1 MATAFLLHTIQ
12 EENDLNYGYYRSEK
26 ESGQD
31 IAVYETLKNQDIP
44 EDNIFC
50 DQYKTPDG
58 NNTPQFYTMCQQLK
72 PGDVLFLSALNDL
85 GKEYSEILNR
95 WKILTQEKSANIV
108 VCESPSIDT
117 RSKDELTRS
126 MMLDIIQEM
135 LVFGHKMEQNSMH
148 NRQAQGIAAARARGV
163 RFGRPE
169 KPLPVKYEEILQK
182 WQRGE
187 ISGRAAARELGMPS
201 STFRHK
207 ALKDQK

>member
-1 MATAFLLHTIQ
+1 MATAFLLHLIQ

-26 ESGQD
+26 ENGQD
-31 IAVYETLKNQDIP
+31 IAVYEMLRNQGVP
-44 EDNIFC
+44 EDNIYY
-50 DQYKTPDG
+50 DPYKTSDG
-58 NNTPQFYTMCQQLK
+58 NSTPQFYTMCEHLK
-72 PGDVLFLSALNDL
+72 PEDVLFLPALNDL

-95 WKILTQEKSANIV
+95 WKILAQEKSANIV

-117 RSKDELTRS
+117 RSKEGFTRT
-126 MMLDIIQEM
+126 MMLEVINDM
-135 LVFGHKMEQNSMH
+135 LVFGNKMEQNSMH

-207 ALKDQK
+207 ALKDQR